1 MIFCGKE
8 HRLRWIRYFWFVTK
22 TRRKVTVPNERKH
35 TDKRNGK
42 RDFVIYSLFR
52 PKFFHI
58 QFFLYTPFWFK
69 YVSCNLGHRKHFRS
83 VKCTALLLSCMCC
96 IVGHIRVEGPV
107 FSLYASSSASN
118 KASKQA
124 SSCSWSHLKQ

>member
-1 MIFCGKE
+1 MIFCDKE

-22 TRRKVTVPNERKH
+22 TRRKVTVPHERKH

-42 RDFVIYSLFR
+42 KDFVIYSLFR
-52 PKFFHI
+52 PKFVHI
-58 QFFLYTPFWFK
+58 VYAFLIQICEL
-69 YVSCNLGHRKHFRS
+69 SCNLGHRKHFRS